1 MADTEIEIR
10 VLSTAD
16 EMAGVGAMFQQVWGS
31 VTPLVETELLCAI
44 AHSGGYVI
52 GAYDAHS
59 IVGASFGF
67 LGRYRGAES
76 LHSHVTGILPGV
88 QHSGLGRAI
97 KEHQRTWAVERG
109 IPWIT
114 WTFDPLVRRNAW
126 FNIEV
131 LHAHIAE
138 YLVNFYGRMS
148 DSINGDDESDR
159 LLVAWSTNTST
170 GTSTGTSTVP
180 ADPADGSRTI
190 DIATPEYIV
199 RLRRT
204 DIAEATEWRFRV
216 RAQLGDALD
225 AGGIVTGF
233 TRDGDYQVSMPD

>member
-67 LGRYRGAES
+67 LGRYEGAES

-97 KEHQRTWAVERG
+97 KEHQRTWAVERD

-159 LLVAWSTNTST
+159 LLVAWST
-170 GTSTGTSTVP
+170 
-180 ADPADGSRTI
+180 DPAASPPTPTAGARTI
-190 DIATPEYIV
+190 DVATPEDIV

-204 DIAEATEWRFRV
+204 DIADATEWRARV
-216 RAQLGDALD
+216 RDELGGALS

-233 TRDGDYQVSMPD
+233 TRDGDYQVAVPS